1 MQQLSI
7 LKNSALSYLA
17 AGNNVLIDSKGDERR
32 CLEMVKKLNIKVSD
46 IDNPV
51 KSLSGGNQQK
61 VLLAK
66 WLLLEPKIL
75 IIDEP
80 TRGIDIAAKSEIYAI
95 LKDLAARGIAV
106 IMVSSEIPEILG
118 ICDRLI
124 VMRDGQMIK
133 EMSIEEA
140 NEEKIGYYST
150 IGAKEGA

>member
-1 MQQLSI
+1 MRQISI

-17 AGNNVLIDSKGDERR
+17 AGKNVLIDSKGDERR

-66 WLLLEPKIL
+66 WLLLNPKIL

-95 LKDLAARGIAV
+95 LKDLAARGIAI